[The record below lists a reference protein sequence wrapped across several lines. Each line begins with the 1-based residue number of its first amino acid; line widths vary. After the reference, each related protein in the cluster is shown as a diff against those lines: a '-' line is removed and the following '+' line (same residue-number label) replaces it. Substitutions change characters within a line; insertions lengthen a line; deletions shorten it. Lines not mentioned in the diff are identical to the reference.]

1 MKEQEY
7 NNSDQHIIDMLTPK
21 VEVKP
26 SANLRERIL
35 QAAAQQSESNSQAQ
49 PKRTRSRMSY
59 WLGAIGSAAAVVAI
73 AITLTFNTP
82 AYAARKYFSN
92 ALIAV
97 QDAKTMVMQLMAR
110 TVPNEPI
117 DYFNPSL
124 DFIPAT
130 IKVIYNE
137 PMLWSIEKQNGRNL
151 LYKGASADGN
161 FVYEWLGGN
170 EGNVG
175 WKKAY
180 DGSVDGDLAIM
191 LDPRELLK
199 IETRIAENR
208 KGATYEILDNGEHV
222 IVRVGTKAQG
232 NYSQSDYM
240 LNTSLA
246 EANTTRVYTFAKST
260 GELMQLRI
268 DFVIDGKPIT
278 IIESHSITY
287 DEPLTADNLSSKDLS
302 QIAFQQMK
310 ISANAS
316 SPLVDISA
324 DDAAKI
330 ILKAM
335 NKWDMN
341 ILSTAL
347 QLYKGDLM
355 KIVESK
361 YRGLEV
367 KSIGKSFKSGLY
379 PGRFVK
385 CKVVLADGKKETLTI
400 ALRNDNKHKVWLVD
414 GGL

>member
-1 MKEQEY
+1 MKEQKY

-26 SANLRERIL
+26 SPDLREKIL
-35 QAAAQQSESNSQAQ
+35 LAAQQAEANTQTQ
-49 PKRTRSRMSY
+49 PKHTRSRMSY

-92 ALIAV
+92 ALIATTNV
-97 QDAKTMVMQLMAR
+97 KTMVMQLMAR
-110 TVPNEPI
+110 TAPNEPI

-137 PMLWSIEKQNGRNL
+137 PMLWSIEKQNGRSL
-151 LYKGASADGN
+151 LYKGAAPDGN

-175 WKKAY
+175 WKKSY

-208 KGATYEILDNGEHV
+208 KGATYEILDNGEQV
-222 IVRVGTKAQG
+222 MVRATTKAQG

-246 EANTTRVYTFAKST
+246 EANTVRVYTFAKST
-260 GELMQLRI
+260 GELTQLRI
-268 DFVIDGKPIT
+268 DFVVDDKPIT
-278 IIESHSITY
+278 IIESHSIAY
-287 DEPLTADNLSSKDLS
+287 DEPLTANNLSSKDLS
-302 QIAFQQMK
+302 QIAFQQME
-310 ISANAS
+310 ISASAS
-316 SPLVDISA
+316 SPLIGISA

-335 NKWDMN
+335 NEWDMN

-347 QLYKGDLM
+347 QYYKGDLM
-355 KIVESK
+355 KILENK

-385 CKVVLADGKKETLTI
+385 CKVVLADGKKETLI
-400 ALRNDNKHKVWLVD
+400 LALRNDNEHKVWLLD